1 MTPTLPPP
9 RRATLASRLTAGC
22 VTLVVVLAAVGAVV
36 GWWWKLR
43 ATARERGLRAPV
55 TAPAAAPIHSP
66 PVPAG
71 NGTGG
76 EAPR

>member
-22 VTLVVVLAAVGAVV
+22 VTLVVVLAALGAVV

-43 ATARERGLRAPV
+43 ATARERSLRAPV
-55 TAPAAAPIHSP
+55 TAPAAAPGQSTP
-66 PVPAG
+66 LPAG
-71 NGTGG
+71 NGAGG
-76 EAPR
+76 EAPH